1 MHVHGVRRLV
11 DARQPLSREPLLPID
26 PPPQGRIMGDTDLW
40 QMMLKLLLLSVWE
53 PMRRMDEPYF
63 RD

>member
-1 MHVHGVRRLV
+1 
-11 DARQPLSREPLLPID
+11 
-26 PPPQGRIMGDTDLW
+26 MGDTDLW